1 MIIGRILKT
10 IGDMAFIIVIITEF
24 YLGFIGGDISLWVMI
39 AWITIIMFVLYIVTI
54 DPDDINNWFYERR
67 EHRIS
72 KLLEDEYKKNAET
85 IESFIEDYNSKRV

>member
-1 MIIGRILKT
+1 MIIGRVIKT
-10 IGDMAFIIVIITEF
+10 IGCILFVLLIITEW
-24 YLGFIGGDISLWVMI
+24 YLIINGDTQLWFMI
-39 AWITIIMFVLYIVTI
+39 NTITLVMFVMYIVAI

-72 KLLEDEYKKNAET
+72 KLLEDEYKKKAET